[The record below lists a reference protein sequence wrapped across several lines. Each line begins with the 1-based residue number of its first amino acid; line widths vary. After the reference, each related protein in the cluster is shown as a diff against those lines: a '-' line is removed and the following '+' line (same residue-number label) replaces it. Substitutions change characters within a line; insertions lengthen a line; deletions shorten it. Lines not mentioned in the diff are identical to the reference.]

1 MGILAKEVVVGT
13 FAVLYG
19 VDEGTLAQ
27 TLSTAMTPLTAYAF
41 MVFTLIY
48 LPCIAT
54 VGVIKRELG
63 SWRWALFATLWPM
76 GLAYLSALV
85 VVGAGHLLGFE

>member
-1 MGILAKEVVVGT
+1 
-13 FAVLYG
+13 VLYS

-76 GLAYLSALV
+76 GLAYIMALA
-85 VVGAGHLLGFE
+85 VVGAGHLLGV